1 MKTLIKSA
9 LTIFTIFV
17 LNVSVN
23 ATNVTGTSGS
33 FSISSYTDNQTLV
46 WDINTTVNYKPVKI
60 TFNLSSEKGYD
71 FLKIYAIDIEGKE
84 TLIDY
89 SSGTNVCR
97 TINTYLPT
105 GKARVV
111 FTSDGS
117 VNTSN
122 NSLYWGFTATY
133 EVDNSLITTGD
144 LKVNG
149 NISGNQSQGALRIQT
164 SYGTL
169 DLGSMDANWAHIYTD
184 RSKLITNK
192 PLYTI
197 NGEFSSYYNTDMKLQ
212 TYGTTRL
219 TILNNNG
226 FVGIGTNTP
235 DHLLTVKGTI
245 HAKEILVDYTGPLAD
260 YVFEPDYHLKSL
272 REVETF
278 IQKNKHLPEIP
289 SAKEV
294 KENGL
299 SVAEMQN
306 KLLQKIEELTLYVI
320 EQQKE
325 IDQLKGILDQ
335 QNK

>member
-1 MKTLIKSA
+1 MKTLIKST
-9 LTIFTIFV
+9 LTILTIFV
-17 LNVSVN
+17 LKVSVN

-33 FSISSYTDNQTLV
+33 FRIDSYTNNQTLI

-60 TFNLSSEKGYD
+60 NFYLGSENIYD
-71 FLKIYAIDIEGKE
+71 QLKIYAIDYVGNEV
-84 TLIDY
+84 LIDC
-89 SSGTNVCR
+89 SSGPYVNKTLSTVFN
-97 TINTYLPT
+97 T
-105 GKARVV
+105 GKARIV
-111 FTSDGS
+111 FTTDADDC
-117 VNTSN
+117 TAT
-122 NSLYWGFTATY
+122 NSSFWGFLLNF
-133 EVDNSLITTGD
+133 EVENSTTISGD

-245 HAKEILVDYTGPLAD
+245 HAKEVLVDYTGPLAD

-272 REVETF
+272 QEVETY

-289 SAKEV
+289 SAKDV

-320 EQQKE
+320 KQQKE